1 MAKVPTSIN
10 IDSDLRNEAT
20 EIFNELG
27 FSFSQAVTIFCRAV
41 VRENGIPFDMT
52 IRRSRRH
59 RDEYAGDDDEE

>member
-20 EIFNELG
+20 EIFNELD

-52 IRRSRRH
+52 IIRSRRH
-59 RDEYAGDDDEE
+59 RDEYVGDDVEE